1 VRKTKQVIIG
11 NSAAALSA
19 LRAIRKNDC
28 SSSVTLVSAEDCDA
42 YSPVLTTYYISH
54 KITRRDLFIADAK
67 FYRDYDIQT
76 KLGSKVIGIET
87 NRQKIHMDDN
97 SIVEYDNLLIATG
110 ASPRMEDNID
120 AEALE
125 YVSSLRT
132 IKDADK
138 IIKISEQA
146 KDIVIIGAG
155 LVSLQI
161 AGAVLREGVK
171 VTLVVGSNQVL
182 SQNLD
187 AKFAAVVQER
197 LESQGIVLLFNQRV
211 QAITR
216 ENDRACV
223 YLESGEKLRADL
235 VAVGKG
241 LNPNIEFITGS
252 DIKVNRGVL
261 VDDLMKTSIE
271 NIFAAGDVAEGHNS
285 ISGRTEVIATWPNAC
300 TQGEVAG
307 YNMAGYPTKRESQ
320 FKENITTVMGLPIT
334 SIGLSRSMR
343 GDFEE
348 LLYHNPDAGVYRRIL
363 VDNNRVIGAVI
374 LGDVGGVGFL
384 RYCIEKK
391 VDITPW
397 REHFVSKQLGFD
409 EIICQ
414 QLSIPKSELK
424 NIVATLPVNDSMI
437 GIPLI
442 KCQ

>member
-1 VRKTKQVIIG
+1 MRKTKQVIIG

-54 KITRRDLFIADAK
+54 KITRRDLFIADTK

-120 AEALE
+120 ADALE

-197 LESQGIVLLFNQRV
+197 LESRGIVLLLNRRV
-211 QAITR
+211 QSITR
-216 ENDRACV
+216 ENDCACV
-223 YLESGEKLRADL
+223 YLESGERLRADL

-241 LNPNIEFITGS
+241 LNPNIDFITDS
-252 DIKVNRGVL
+252 NIKVNRGVL
-261 VDDLMKTSIE
+261 VDDSMKTSIG
-271 NIFAAGDVAEGHNS
+271 NVFAAGDVAEGQNS
-285 ISGRTEVIATWPNAC
+285 ISGKAEIIATWPNAC

-307 YNMAGYPTKRESQ
+307 YNMAGYPTRRDSQ
-320 FKENITTVMGLPIT
+320 FKENITTVIGLPIA
-334 SIGLSRSMR
+334 SIGLSRSMG

-348 LLYHNPDAGVYRRIL
+348 LFYNNPDTGVYRRIL
-363 VDNNRVIGAVI
+363 LSNNRIIGVVL
-374 LGDVGGVGFL
+374 LGDVSGVGVL
-384 RYCIEKK
+384 RYCIENKI
-391 VDITPW
+391 DMTPW
-397 REHFVSKQLGFD
+397 RGHIVNNWFHFAEV
-409 EIICQ
+409 IYQ
-414 QLSIPKSELK
+414 QLSMAKSQPK
-424 NIVATLPVNDSMI
+424 NMI
-437 GIPLI
+437 AVGPAGDY
-442 KCQ
+442 